1 MSARGPRA
9 GALALALTLVAG
21 AVALATAP
29 ADASKPPRKRVD
41 VADNFFGP
49 PRLTVKAG
57 TKIVWRWT
65 DEAADVHDVKL
76 TSAPKGVKRFHSV
89 PATAG
94 FVYAKTLT
102 KPGTYKIL
110 CTLHIEDGMKMTIRV
125 RR

>member
-1 MSARGPRA
+1 MRAALLAVAAAAALAAVPA
-9 GALALALTLVAG
+9 GA
-21 AVALATAP
+21 AP
-29 ADASKPPRKRVD
+29 ADAGRTPRKRVD

-65 DEAADVHDVKL
+65 EESADVHDVKL

-102 KPGTYKIL
+102 KPGTYKVL